1 MTNTDIPPKEF
12 IPVTIDKSHIV
23 TIGERLYAESI
34 EFIREIVNNAYD
46 ADATLVEI
54 VLTED
59 SIEIRDNGS
68 GMDRQ
73 GLRQYFNIGSPQKL

>member
-1 MTNTDIPPKEF
+1 MSADREIIEVK
-12 IPVTIDKSHIV
+12 VDKSHII

-54 VLTED
+54 TVTED

-68 GMDRQ
+68 GKPIL
-73 GLRQYFNIGSPQKL
+73 GLIRIQASGTSLMMILR